1 MSLDHLVTGF
11 QEKLKFGGITG
22 KNIKIEIEDE
32 GVIFIDTHQ
41 MPYQVDEGRDDE
53 ADVTLVA
60 NKQTFENIVNGVQDA
75 NMAFMMGKLKVKGS
89 MGLAMKLASVL
100 ED

>member
-1 MSLDHLVTGF
+1 MSLDNLVSGF

-22 KNIKIEIEDE
+22 KYIKIEIEDE

-41 MPYQVDEGRDDE
+41 MPYQIDTDRDDE
-53 ADVTLVA
+53 ADVTLSA
-60 NKQTFENIVNGVQDA
+60 KKETFENIINGIQDA

-100 ED
+100 DD